1 MRRPRCPVLWVLF
14 VIPILGCGEDP
25 ISQSYTTPDEI
36 LPFSGQI
43 AFSSDKDGDS
53 EIYLMNV
60 DGTSLVQLTENE
72 GVDYLPSWSPDGRKL
87 AFVSDRTGETEIYV
101 MAIDGS
107 GLIVQLADGSGYY
120 ENPIWSPDGQKIA
133 FDSWSDGDSEIFV
146 MNPDGTNL
154 VQLTDNDFLESVYSW
169 SPDSQK
175 LAFFR
180 SLKSILNPDSEI
192 FVSPDFE
199 IFVMNADGG
208 NATQLTDNDTHD
220 LYPAWSP
227 DGKIIAFTSWSN
239 AASWVK
245 IGPDTYHQPIDS
257 NIYRMNAD
265 GSDVRQLTYDNV
277 SAGASWSPDGQ
288 FIAFTFGS
296 RNPNFKSEIHV
307 MDANGSRRRTLI
319 DWPDSD
325 EGLPIWRP
333 TQ

>member
-1 MRRPRCPVLWVLF
+1 MRGARCSVLWALF

-25 ISQSYTTPDEI
+25 MSQSYTTPDEI

-43 AFSSDKDGDS
+43 AFSSDIDGDS

-60 DGTSLVQLTENE
+60 DGTSLMQLTENE
-72 GVDYLPSWSPDGRKL
+72 GVDYLPNWSPDGRKL

-101 MAIDGS
+101 MALDGS

-120 ENPIWSPDGQKIA
+120 GNPIWSPDGQKIA

-146 MNPDGTNL
+146 MDPDGTNL

-175 LAFFR
+175 LAFSR
-180 SLKSILNPDSEI
+180 SPKSIFNPDSDI

-208 NATQLTDNDTHD
+208 NAIQLTDNDTND
-220 LYPAWSP
+220 LFPAWSP
-227 DGKIIAFTSWSN
+227 DGGTIAFTSV
-239 AASWVK
+239 SWVK
-245 IGPDTYHQPIDS
+245 IGTDFDS
-257 NIYRMNAD
+257 NVYPMNAD

-277 SAGASWSPDGQ
+277 SGGTSWSPDGQ
-288 FIAFTFGS
+288 FMAFLVGS
-296 RNPNFKSEIHV
+296 KNPKFKSEIHI
-307 MDANGSRRRTLI
+307 MDKNGSRRRTLI
-319 DWPDSD
+319 GWPDSD

>member
-1 MRRPRCPVLWVLF
+1 MRRARCSVLWVLF

-43 AFSSDKDGDS
+43 AFSSNKDGDS

-120 ENPIWSPDGQKIA
+120 ENPVWSPDGQKIA

-154 VQLTDNDFLESVYSW
+154 VQLTDNDILDSVYSW

-192 FVSPDFE
+192 FVSPDSE

-208 NATQLTDNDTHD
+208 NAVQLTDNDTHD

-227 DGKIIAFTSWSN
+227 DGRTIAFTSVLG
-239 AASWVK
+239 VK
-245 IGPDTYHQPIDS
+245 IGTDFDS
-257 NIYRMNAD
+257 NIYLMNAD

-319 DWPDSD
+319 DWPDSN
-325 EGLPIWRP
+325 EGSP
-333 TQ
+333 TWQPSQ

>member
-1 MRRPRCPVLWVLF
+1 M
-14 VIPILGCGEDP
+14 E
-25 ISQSYTTPDEI
+25 
-36 LPFSGQI
+36 
-43 AFSSDKDGDS
+43 
-53 EIYLMNV
+53 
-60 DGTSLVQLTENE
+60 
-72 GVDYLPSWSPDGRKL
+72 
-87 AFVSDRTGETEIYV
+87 
-101 MAIDGS
+101 IDGS
-107 GLIVQLADGSGYY
+107 GLTVQLADGSGYN
-120 ENPIWSPDGQKIA
+120 ENPVWSPDGQKIA

-180 SLKSILNPDSEI
+180 SLKSILNPDSDI
-192 FVSPDFE
+192 FVSPDSE

-208 NATQLTDNDTHD
+208 NAIQLTDNDTHD
-220 LYPAWSP
+220 FYPAWSP
-227 DGKIIAFTSWSN
+227 DGRTIAFTSVLG
-239 AASWVK
+239 VK
-245 IGPDTYHQPIDS
+245 IGTDFDS

-277 SAGASWSPDGQ
+277 SGGASWSPDGQ

-307 MDANGSRRRTLI
+307 MDANGSRRRTLV